1 MNFKEFKPVYIE
13 TCNKIIEENGKCVSF
28 SCTKCPFSYT
38 NQINNLGCLE
48 NGYNDGT
55 EEDCEQEV
63 LLNSAK
69 EYLKLIKRKEMTKN
83 DLKDG
88 MIVEL
93 RNGDKRLILLNKFYK
108 LTGEKIVNAD
118 SFENNLKHNKYKNLD
133 IIKVYN
139 TEGYNLTNIFFQD
152 NLTLIWERKEKSE
165 SEINLEKIQI
175 QIEKL
180 NKSVE
185 EFKNEVTKL
194 VCQNIER
201 SINDY
206 IRRND

>member
-1 MNFKEFKPVYIE
+1 MNFKEFKRVYIE
-13 TCNKIIEENGKCVSF
+13 TCNKIIEEKGKCVSIA
-28 SCTKCPFSYT
+28 CNDCPFSYSNQT
-38 NQINNLGCLE
+38 NGINCVE
-48 NGYNDGT
+48 NRYNDGT
-55 EEDCEQEV
+55 KEDCEQEV

-69 EYLKLIKRKEMTKN
+69 EYLKLIKGKEMTKN

-93 RNGDKRLILLNKFYK
+93 RKGEKRLVLYTKLLSLNGYDNISSY
-108 LTGEKIVNAD
+108 TED
-118 SFENNLKHNKYKNLD
+118 LKHKNYNDYDIVKIYKGQAYRID
-133 IIKVYN
+133 
-139 TEGYNLTNIFFQD
+139 EIFK
-152 NLTLIWERKEKSE
+152 NVSLIWERKEKSE
-165 SEINLEKIQI
+165 SEINLEKIQT

-201 SINDY
+201 KINDY
-206 IRRND
+206 IRITNRENI